1 MDIDK
6 SYQTKLIHYK
16 EGGNGSVVPP
26 IYQSSLFTF
35 ENWDSIDKAFDDP
48 FNNSIYTRGNNP
60 SVSLVEEK
68 NCYFMWRRKG
78 KAIFIWYGSYIF
90 RHIALCKKWRTYNFH
105 KKCIWSR

>member
-35 ENWDSIDKAFDDP
+35 
-48 FNNSIYTRGNNP
+48 
-60 SVSLVEEK
+60 
-68 NCYFMWRRKG
+68 
-78 KAIFIWYGSYIF
+78 
-90 RHIALCKKWRTYNFH
+90 
-105 KKCIWSR
+105 

>member
-48 FNNSIYTRGNNP
+48 FNILYIQ
-60 SVSLVEEK
+60 EEIIHP
-68 NCYFMWRRKG
+68 Y
-78 KAIFIWYGSYIF
+78 
-90 RHIALCKKWRTYNFH
+90 H
-105 KKCIWSR
+105 